1 MIKRSLSR
9 KYFLVCFLSIIT
21 SVLILALLMFAIA
34 TQFFEQDKYSMIRR
48 NANVAAALTASDYA
62 SGEEGMIEMR
72 NIATP
77 YTLLSSTIEADFMLV
92 DMKGILVY
100 RSTDPEQI
108 ALPVEIPQEI
118 MGKAAKGNYQNTG
131 VFPGIYQEPH
141 YIVGVPVLHGGQPV
155 AVLFAAASADSL
167 VKFLRSMAKMFVIA
181 TLIVLLAA
189 GLLVSY
195 LTSRM
200 VKPLRQMLDA
210 TNSFSKGD
218 FSKRVPVSGYDE
230 VGQLAMAFNNMA
242 SALAANEKTSRSFIA
257 NVSHELRTPMT
268 TIGGYVDGLLDGTI
282 PDEKRNQYLQVVSQE
297 VKRLTRLVRSMLDTA
312 RIEAGEMHT
321 NPTLFDISEVI
332 RQTVFTF
339 EARIEEKR
347 LEVRGLEED
356 RVMVLAD
363 KDLMHQVVYNL
374 LENAVKF
381 VNEEGCLEVS
391 YRTEGAM
398 THVIIRNSGEGIS
411 KIDTEQIFERF
422 YKSDRS
428 HTSTSNGVG
437 LGLHIV
443 RTIIHHHGGTIEA
456 RSTEGE
462 YAEFD
467 FTIPTAPKPQ
477 GGK

>member
-62 SGEEGMIEMR
+62 TGEEGTIELR

-92 DMKGILVY
+92 DMEGRLIY

-118 MGKAAKGNYQNTG
+118 MVKAAKGNYQNTG

-141 YIVGVPVLHGGQPV
+141 YIVGVPVLYDGQPV
-155 AVLFAAASADSL
+155 AVLFAAASANSL
-167 VKFLRSMAKMFVIA
+167 VEFLRRMAKMFVIA
-181 TLIVLLAA
+181 TLIVLVVA

-218 FSKRVPVSGYDE
+218 FSKRVPVSGYDK

-321 NPTLFDISEVI
+321 NPTVFDISEVI

-347 LEVRGLEED
+347 LEIRGLEED

-381 VNEEGCLEVS
+381 VNEDGYLQVS
-391 YRTEGAM
+391 YRTEGTM

-411 KIDTEQIFERF
+411 KIDTDQIFERF

-428 HTSTSNGVG
+428 HTSPSTGVG

-467 FTIPTAPKPQ
+467 FTIPTASKQQ